1 MPREDRRTSMG
12 EIIMLSTQAS
22 NASLVKHASD
32 SLTCGE
38 LGVEVPKG
46 HIGPVLLSKTGRT
59 VWWTGR
65 VAIGLRYEP
74 VRYQESPGQSALL
87 IQSALLKPC

>member
-1 MPREDRRTSMG
+1 
-12 EIIMLSTQAS
+12 MLTTQAANS
-22 NASLVKHASD
+22 SLVKHASE

-38 LGVEVPKG
+38 LGIEVPKG
-46 HIGPVLLSKTGRT
+46 HVGPVLLSRTGRT

-74 VRYQESPGQSALL
+74 QRYQEAMGQSALR
-87 IQSALLKPC
+87 IQSALLKRA

>member
-1 MPREDRRTSMG
+1 
-12 EIIMLSTQAS
+12 MLTLTAANDSS
-22 NASLVKHASD
+22 VKHASE

-38 LGVEVPKG
+38 LGIEIPKG
-46 HIGPVLLSKTGRT
+46 HIGPVLLSGTGRS

-74 VRYQESPGQSALL
+74 PRYLQAPGHSALRL
-87 IQSALLKPC
+87 QDALLRRA